1 MPPTHPS
8 SLTLLAITLAT
19 CGHAWAEGGQDLQ
32 LRASMGL
39 AHDSNLFRLP
49 DSANAQA
56 LIGRDSAA
64 ETVRITTLGLNYNK
78 AYSLQR
84 VELDVSLVKYSYQNF
99 SYLDFSALNYRGAWR
114 WSYTPHLRGSLST
127 ARDQTL
133 NSFID
138 FQGFNVRNERV
149 NTNTRF
155 DGTYELDANWRLIGG
170 LTQAALKNSLQIT
183 SEADYR
189 QTTLDGGVR
198 YVLASGSSAGYT
210 LRSSDG
216 TYTTNRPIPSAGFFD
231 DRFTQTDNELLATW
245 AISRD
250 TTADFKAG
258 YRSRT
263 YPNYPQ
269 RNFAGMTGAATVNWS
284 YSPKAGV
291 VAGWTHDIN
300 AFETTNTNFS
310 QTDRF
315 SIGPVWQISPK
326 AVMRVQLAHSVRDF
340 GGSPTALAPLQ
351 RRDVTR
357 DATVSVEWQ
366 PYTFMS
372 LSASLQNARRSSSLA
387 GFDYSSNLFNISA
400 QFTY

>member
-1 MPPTHPS
+1 MPPTHRHP
-8 SLTLLAITLAT
+8 LTLLAILLAT
-19 CGHAWAEGGQDLQ
+19 AGNAWAEGGQDLQ
-32 LRASMGL
+32 FRASVGL
-39 AHDSNLFRLP
+39 ANDSNLFRLP
-49 DSANAQA
+49 ASANAQA
-56 LIGRDSAA
+56 LIGRSSAA
-64 ETVRITTLGLNYNK
+64 ETVRITSLGVNYNK

-84 VELDVSLVKYSYQNF
+84 VELDVAVVKYSYQNF

-114 WSYTPHLRGSLST
+114 WSYTPHLRGNLST
-127 ARDQTL
+127 SRDQRL

-138 FQGFNVRNERV
+138 FRGFNVRNERV
-149 NTNTRF
+149 TTNTRL
-155 DGTYELDANWRLIGG
+155 DGNYELDANWRLLGG
-170 LTQAALKNSLQIT
+170 LTQSALKNSLQIT

-189 QTTLDGGVR
+189 LTTLDGGVR

-216 TYTTNRPIPSAGFFD
+216 TYTTNRVIPSPGFFD

-250 TTADFKAG
+250 TSADFRAG
-258 YRSRT
+258 QRSRS

-269 RNFAGMTGAATVNWS
+269 RNFGGFTGAANINWT
-284 YSPKAGV
+284 YSPKAGLA
-291 VAGWTHDIN
+291 AGWAREIN

-315 SIGPVWQISPK
+315 SVGPVWQVSPK
-326 AVMRVQLAHSVRDF
+326 AAVRVQLAHEVRDF
-340 GGSPTALAPLQ
+340 GGSPSGLARLQ

-357 DATVSVEWQ
+357 DASVSMDWQ
-366 PYTFMS
+366 PTKYLS
-372 LSASLQNARRSSSLA
+372 LSASLQNAKRSSSLA
-387 GFDYSSNLFNISA
+387 GFDYSSNAINVSA